1 MNVQTFCP
9 VGYSSNENIATD
21 IVNVTFI
28 LVVSIGLLCSFQESV
43 YGIPTFF
50 SLFFSFS
57 NLTLSFSLFISVFLA
72 LSRSLTIF
80 LAPSL
85 FYTFSIS
92 FQVVDSRMH
101 FNMNRSECTWEG
113 NLIPMSNCVQ
123 YVMVF
128 LSVLPLLSFD
138 CQAITFR
145 IMFCVRNLWV
155 NCSLVP
161 FRTIIATT
169 VTKAT
174 FGELHEIKAKKE
186 WKYMFYTLMR
196 YAVFACVRCHKSDF
210 QIGHSL

>member
-21 IVNVTFI
+21 IVNVTFR

-57 NLTLSFSLFISVFLA
+57 NLTLYISAILA
-72 LSRSLTIF
+72 LSCSLTIF
-80 LAPSL
+80 LAPLHFFSL

-101 FNMNRSECTWEG
+101 FNMNRFECTWEK
-113 NLIPMSNCVQ
+113 NLIPMSNCFQ

-128 LSVLPLLSFD
+128 LSILPLLSFD
-138 CQAITFR
+138 CQAIPFR
-145 IMFCVRNLWV
+145 IMFCVRNL
-155 NCSLVP
+155 
-161 FRTIIATT
+161 
-169 VTKAT
+169 
-174 FGELHEIKAKKE
+174 
-186 WKYMFYTLMR
+186 
-196 YAVFACVRCHKSDF
+196 
-210 QIGHSL
+210 